1 MSLALMEK
9 ILVLIHFVLQSHMS
23 ELILCCCL
31 LISFLLQYLLKD
43 REGGEGQEKGV
54 MHYSSKLDAATLV

>member
-9 ILVLIHFVLQSHMS
+9 ILVLIHFVLRSHMS
-23 ELILCCCL
+23 ELIHCCW
-31 LISFLLQYLLKD
+31 ISFLLQYLLKD
-43 REGGEGQEKGV
+43 GEGGEGQEKGV